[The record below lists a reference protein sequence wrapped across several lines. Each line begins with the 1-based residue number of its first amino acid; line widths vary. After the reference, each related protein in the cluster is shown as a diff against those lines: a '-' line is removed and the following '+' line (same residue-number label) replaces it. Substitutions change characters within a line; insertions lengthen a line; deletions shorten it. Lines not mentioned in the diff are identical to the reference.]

1 MNPHHLKEKVIMVK
15 SDEDYEKL
23 FQGSKK
29 CSILCRAVL
38 RSCHEAG
45 LPS

>member
-1 MNPHHLKEKVIMVK
+1 MVK
-15 SDEDYEKL
+15 FDENYEKL

-29 CSILCRAVL
+29 CSILCGAALVEQG
-38 RSCHEAG
+38 CHGAG